1 MEQISF
7 VGAGP
12 GAPDL
17 ITIRGQ
23 ARLRNADI
31 VIWASSL
38 IPEEML
44 SWTDANAIRLD
55 SAEMTLED
63 VLEVFETNPRA
74 RIVRL
79 HSGDPSIYGAI
90 QEQISWCEAH
100 QRPFEIIP
108 GVTSISAAAAAI
120 GRELTI
126 PEVAQSVVTTRVA
139 RRTSRSMPESESL
152 AHYARLGGTIAVLL
166 SGAHPQRIVDELL
179 TEGSQFGA
187 TTPAAVVVRATWPDE
202 QVAMTTIADLVH
214 TIGELG
220 AKRTLLVLVGE
231 ALGTKDVR
239 RSHLYSPNFSHR
251 FRARSNPG
259 STSGR
264 AKSRVNRSVR

>member
-1 MEQISF
+1 MECISF

-17 ITIRGQ
+17 ITLRGQ
-23 ARLRNADI
+23 TRLRDADI

-44 SWTDANAIRLD
+44 AWTNGVCMD

-63 VLEVFETNPRA
+63 VLEVFEANPDR

-90 QEQISWCEAH
+90 QEQISWCEASH
-100 QRPFEIIP
+100 RPFEIVP
-108 GVTSISAAAAAI
+108 GVTSISAAAAAV

-139 RRTSRSMPESESL
+139 RRTSQSMPESESL
-152 AHYARLGGTIAVLL
+152 ARYAQLGGTIAVLL

-179 TEGSQFGA
+179 ADGSRFDT
-187 TTPAAVVVRATWPDE
+187 TTPCAVVVRATWPDE
-202 QVAMTTIADLVH
+202 QVAMTTIGELVA
-214 TIGELG
+214 TVNELG
-220 AKRTLLVLVGE
+220 AKRTLLVLVG
-231 ALGTKDVR
+231 DVLTATNIQ
-239 RSHLYSPNFSHR
+239 RSHLYSPTFSHR
-251 FRARSNPG
+251 FRSRSNPG
-259 STSGR
+259 TTSGR
-264 AKSRVNRSVR
+264 AKRRANRSVR

>member
-1 MEQISF
+1 MEYISF

-17 ITIRGQ
+17 ITVRGQ
-23 ARLRNADI
+23 VRLSKADI

-44 SWTDANAIRLD
+44 EWTSESAVLMD

-63 VLEVFETNPRA
+63 VLLVFENNSES

-79 HSGDPSIYGAI
+79 HSGDPSVYGAI
-90 QEQISWCEAH
+90 QEQISWCEANG
-100 QRPFEIIP
+100 RPFEIVP
-108 GVTSISAAAAAI
+108 GVTSISAAAAAV

-126 PEVAQSVVTTRVA
+126 PEIAQSVVTTRVA
-139 RRTSRSMPESESL
+139 RRTSASMPRSESL
-152 AHYARLGGTIAVLL
+152 SGYAQLGGTIAVLL

-179 TEGSQFGA
+179 SVGSQFSA
-187 TTPAAVVVRATWPDE
+187 NTPAAVVVRASWPDE
-202 QVAMTTIADLVH
+202 QVALTTVGELVS
-214 TIGELG
+214 TITDLG

-231 ALGTKDVR
+231 ALTATDIR
-239 RSHLYSPNFSHR
+239 RSHLYSPAFSHR
-251 FRARSNPG
+251 FRSRSNPG
-259 STSGR
+259 TTTGR
-264 AKSRVNRSVR
+264 AKRRANRSVH